1 MIIYRIESI
10 TQGTGVFKSGF
21 GVFMNSHAGP
31 TVLDLCEASEYF
43 VPFFGCATLEY
54 LQHITREEIFGYE
67 KALNYLCLAVYET
80 NEYVTFLDD
89 VNGNQVQ
96 VMFNKKNAKVRK
108 YALKVLQKATEYTL
122 ETFATID

>member
-10 TQGTGVFKSGF
+10 TQGTGVFKSDF
-21 GVFMNSHAGP
+21 GAFMRCHAGP
-31 TVLDLCEASEYF
+31 TTSDLYEVSEYF

-54 LQHITREEIFGYE
+54 LQEITCEEIFGYE

-89 VNGNQVQ
+89 INDNQVQ
-96 VMFNKKNAKVRK
+96 VMFNKENAKVRK
-108 YALKVLQKATEYTL
+108 YALRVLQEATEYTL
-122 ETFATID
+122 ETFPTID